1 MGLPNQPVA
10 APFAGTVLRRSLK
23 YPDVPLYDWVVIQG
37 EDHEANMT
45 AKLALVDRTGPA
57 PGQHVDAAAVLGKPE
72 WVENEHHGAG
82 RFIHIELL
90 RDGNQIDPRTVM
102 RERNGQEQVP

>member
-1 MGLPNQPVA
+1 M
-10 APFAGTVLRRSLK
+10 RRSLK

-37 EDHEANMT
+37 EDREANMT
-45 AKLALVDRTGPA
+45 AKIALVDRLGPA
-57 PGQHVDAAAVLGKPE
+57 PGQHVEAAAVLGRPE
-72 WVENEHHGAG
+72 WVENEHRGAG

-102 RERNGQEQVP
+102 RERKAQEAAPP